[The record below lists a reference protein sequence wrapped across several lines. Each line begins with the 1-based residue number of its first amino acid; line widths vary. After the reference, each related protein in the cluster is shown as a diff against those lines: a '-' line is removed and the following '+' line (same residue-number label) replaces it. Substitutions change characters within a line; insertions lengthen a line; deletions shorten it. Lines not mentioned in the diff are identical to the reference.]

1 MVESTL
7 VRQRLG
13 RRLGKRVAERRR
25 AQGWTQTQL
34 AERLGVDAE
43 TISRFER
50 GVTAPSLATL
60 ELLARVLKTSAAELL
75 SESSLAPSDQALQI
89 AALLAGLS
97 AKDSEFVLDQI
108 KKLALHLRQRAH

>member
-1 MVESTL
+1 M
-7 VRQRLG
+7 
-13 RRLGKRVAERRR
+13 
-25 AQGWTQTQL
+25 
-34 AERLGVDAE
+34 
-43 TISRFER
+43 
-50 GVTAPSLATL
+50 
-60 ELLARVLKTSAAELL
+60 LKTSAAELL